1 MEKETENIRTIETV
15 LNLDT
20 GQIIDANIFL
30 ELSDHIVFPYRE
42 KCQDAYKKKRDPFL
56 VCDTC
61 GQMVQISGG
70 KGINGKIK
78 YFKHLKDSKD
88 CPIKTDTKLSRE
100 DILKGKFNGQHEG
113 ALHIETK
120 NLIYDFLCLN
130 KNTKGEISF
139 AKLEMVNKS
148 ERNYLEWKKPDITSV
163 FKEKKLVFEIQLA
176 TTFLDV
182 ICERQHFYKEN
193 KTFII
198 WVFKNFE
205 IETDKQR
212 FTQKDIFY
220 SNNRNAF
227 ILDQEAINLSRINND
242 LFLLCQ
248 YQKPKANKEN
258 IEYEW
263 DSKYI
268 NLSELTFDS
277 NYYKVYYFDVDK
289 AENEV
294 KLEIDKKVLELKEAE
309 RLLNEEREKRRLQE
323 IEKRKEAQRLIEIE
337 QEELRLQEI
346 EREKQYEK
354 NKAERQKAIDEE
366 QLDYETKNALFFERL
381 KRDYTNLS
389 PLQITFNS
397 GINEIH
403 TKIDELFR
411 NGYNPTKG
419 DISFLKIEYQ
429 IELDNYKTPFRN
441 SILYFL
447 SLVIIQTKLK
457 SNPDYLKHFP
467 RIERVLVAIL
477 SIKEKKVIGYSY
489 SLIQLANHF
498 FNPKNEKNYSFSHII
513 LESIKTYYGLDDFLR
528 IEDKKGNF
536 KKNLDE
542 YNIANPIKELSY
554 NQIISSVYKDLKFE
568 NDISKS

>member
-1 MEKETENIRTIETV
+1 MEKEAENIRTIETV

-20 GQIIDANIFL
+20 GQIIYANAFF
-30 ELSDHIVFPYRE
+30 ELGDHIVFPYRE

-78 YFKHLKDSKD
+78 YFKHLKDSND

-100 DILKGKFNGQHEG
+100 DILRGKFNGQQEG

-120 NLIYDFLCLN
+120 NHIYDFLCLN
-130 KNTKGEISF
+130 KETKGEISF
-139 AKLEMVNKS
+139 AQQEMVNKS

-205 IETDKQR
+205 IEADKQR

-242 LFLLCQ
+242 LSLLCQ
-248 YQKPKANKEN
+248 YQKPMANVEK
-258 IEYEW
+258 IEHEW
-263 DSKYI
+263 ESKYI
-268 NLSELTFDS
+268 NLSELTFDEAS
-277 NYYKVYYFDVDK
+277 YKVYYFDVDK

-294 KLEIDKKVLELKEAE
+294 KLEIDKKISDRKEEE
-309 RLLNEEREKRRLQE
+309 RLLNEKREKIRLQE
-323 IEKRKEAQRLIEIE
+323 IEKRKEAQSLIEIE
-337 QEELRLQEI
+337 QEEFRLQEI
-346 EREKQYEK
+346 EREKQHEK
-354 NKAERQKAIDEE
+354 NKAGRQKAIDEE
-366 QLDYETKNALFFERL
+366 QLDYENKNALFFERL

-389 PLQITFNS
+389 PLQIIFNS

-419 DISFLKIEYQ
+419 DLTFLKIEYQ
-429 IELDNYKTPFRN
+429 IELSNYKTSFRN

-447 SLVIIQTKLK
+447 SLTIIHTKLK
-457 SNPDYLKHFP
+457 NNPDYLKHLS
-467 RIERVLVAIL
+467 RIERVLIAIL
-477 SIKEKKVIGYSY
+477 SIKEKKVIGYSFKT
-489 SLIQLANHF
+489 LVEIPNHF
-498 FNPKNEKNYSFSHII
+498 YNPRGKIEFAHII
-513 LESIKTYYGLDDFLR
+513 LEAIKTYYGLDDFLR

-536 KKNLDE
+536 KRKLEE
-542 YNIANPIKELSY
+542 YNIANPVKELSY
-554 NQIISSVYKDLKFE
+554 NQIISSVFKDLKFE
-568 NDISKS
+568 NDIF

>member
-1 MEKETENIRTIETV
+1 LETENVRTIETV

-20 GQIIDANIFL
+20 GQIIYANTFL
-30 ELSDHIVFPYRE
+30 ELGDNIVFPYRE

-78 YFKHLKDSKD
+78 YFKHLKDSND

-100 DILKGKFNGQHEG
+100 DILRGKFNGQKEG

-120 NLIYDFLCLN
+120 NLIYNFLCLN
-130 KNTKGEISF
+130 KETKGEISF

-148 ERNYLEWKKPDITSV
+148 ERNYLEWKKPDISSV
-163 FKEKKLVFEIQLA
+163 FNKRKLVFEIQLA

-205 IETDKQR
+205 IEADKQR

-227 ILDQEAINLSRINND
+227 ILDQEAINLSNINND

-248 YQKPKANKEN
+248 YQKPTANLEK

-263 DSKYI
+263 QSKYI
-268 NLSELTFDS
+268 NVSELTFDEAS
-277 NYYKVYYFDVDK
+277 YKVYYFDVDK

-294 KLEIDKKVLELKEAE
+294 KLEIDKKILERKEAE
-309 RLLNEEREKRRLQE
+309 RLLNEERDKIRLQE

-354 NKAERQKAIDEE
+354 NKAGRQKAIDDE
-366 QLDYETKNALFFERL
+366 QLDYEDKNALFFGRL
-381 KRDYTNLS
+381 NRDYTNLS
-389 PLQITFNS
+389 PLQIIFNS

-403 TKIDELFR
+403 TKIDELFK

-419 DISFLKIEYQ
+419 DLSFLKIEYQ
-429 IELDNYKTPFRN
+429 IELNNYKTSFRN

-447 SLVIIQTKLK
+447 SLAIIHTKLK
-457 SNPDYLKHFP
+457 SNPDYLKHLP
-467 RIERVLVAIL
+467 RIERVLIAVL
-477 SIKEKKVIGYSY
+477 SIKEKKVIGYSFKT
-489 SLIQLANHF
+489 LVEIPNHF
-498 FNPKNEKNYSFSHII
+498 YNPRGKIEFAHII
-513 LESIKTYYGLDDFLR
+513 LQAIKTYYGLDDFLR
-528 IEDKKGNF
+528 NEDKKGIL
-536 KKNLDE
+536 KRKLEE

-554 NQIISSVYKDLKFE
+554 NQIISSVFKDLKFE
-568 NDISKS
+568 NDIS

>member
-1 MEKETENIRTIETV
+1 MEKETENVRTIETV

-20 GQIIDANIFL
+20 GQIIYANTFL
-30 ELSDHIVFPYRE
+30 ELGDHIVFPYRE

-61 GQMVQISGG
+61 GQLVQISGG

-78 YFKHLKDSKD
+78 YFKHLKDSND

-100 DILKGKFNGQHEG
+100 DILRGKFNGQQEG

-120 NLIYDFLCLN
+120 NFIYDFLCLN

-139 AKLEMVNKS
+139 AKPEMVNKS

-205 IETDKQR
+205 IEADKQR

-227 ILDQEAINLSRINND
+227 ILDQEAINLSIIYND

-248 YQKPKANKEN
+248 YQKPIANVEK

-263 DSKYI
+263 ESKYI
-268 NLSELTFDS
+268 NLSELTFDEAS
-277 NYYKVYYFDVDK
+277 YKVYYFDVYK

-294 KLEIDKKVLELKEAE
+294 KLEIDKKVLERKEAE
-309 RLLNEEREKRRLQE
+309 RLLNEEREKIRLRE

-346 EREKQYEK
+346 ERETQYEK
-354 NKAERQKAIDEE
+354 NKAGRQKAIDDE
-366 QLDYETKNALFFERL
+366 QLDYENKNALFFERL

-389 PLQITFNS
+389 PLQIIFNS

-403 TKIDELFR
+403 TKIDELFK

-419 DISFLKIEYQ
+419 DVSFLKFEYQ
-429 IELDNYKTPFRN
+429 IELSNYKTSFRN

-447 SLVIIQTKLK
+447 SLAIIHTKLK
-457 SNPDYLKHFP
+457 CNPDYLKHLP
-467 RIERVLVAIL
+467 RIERVLIAVL
-477 SIKEKKVIGYSY
+477 SIKEKKVIGYSFKT
-489 SLIQLANHF
+489 LVEIPNHF
-498 FNPKNEKNYSFSHII
+498 YNPRGKIEFAHII
-513 LESIKTYYGLDDFLR
+513 LEAIKTYYGLDDFLR
-528 IEDKKGNF
+528 IEDKKGIL
-536 KKNLDE
+536 KRKLED

-554 NQIISSVYKDLKFE
+554 NQIISSVFKDLKFE
-568 NDISKS
+568 NDIS

>member
-1 MEKETENIRTIETV
+1 LINVNENIRTIETV

-20 GQIIDANIFL
+20 GQTIYANIFL
-30 ELSDHIVFPYRE
+30 ELGDNIVFPYRE
-42 KCQDAYKKKRDPFL
+42 KCQDAYKKKREPFL
-56 VCDTC
+56 VCDIC

-70 KGINGKIK
+70 KGENGKIK
-78 YFKHLKDSKD
+78 YFKHLKDSND
-88 CPIKTDTKLSRE
+88 CPIKTDTKLSRG
-100 DILKGKFNGQHEG
+100 DILRGKFNGQPEG

-130 KNTKGEISF
+130 KETKGEISF
-139 AKLEMVNKS
+139 AKPEMVNKS

-205 IETDKQR
+205 IEADKQR

-227 ILDQEAINLSRINND
+227 ILDQEAINLSNINND
-242 LFLLCQ
+242 LFLLCH
-248 YQKPKANKEN
+248 YQMPKATKEK

-263 DSKYI
+263 ENKYI
-268 NLSELTFDS
+268 NLSELTFDKTS
-277 NYYKVYYFDVDK
+277 YKVYYFDVDK
-289 AENEV
+289 AENEM
-294 KLEIDKKVLELKEAE
+294 KLEIDKKISEQEEAE
-309 RLLNEEREKRRLQE
+309 RLFNEEQEKIRLQE
-323 IEKRKEAQRLIEIE
+323 IEKRKENQRLIEIE
-337 QEELRLQEI
+337 QEELGLQEI
-346 EREKQYEK
+346 ERQKQYEK
-354 NKAERQKAIDEE
+354 NITGRQKAIDEE
-366 QLDYETKNALFFERL
+366 QLDYENKNALFFERL

-389 PLQITFNS
+389 PLQIIFNS
-397 GINEIH
+397 ELNEIQ

-419 DISFLKIEYQ
+419 DLSFLKIEYE
-429 IELDNYKTPFRN
+429 IELNNYKTPIRN

-447 SLVIIQTKLK
+447 SLTIIHTKLRN
-457 SNPDYLKHFP
+457 NPNYLKHLS

-477 SIKEKKVIGYSY
+477 SIKERKVIGYSY

-513 LESIKTYYGLDDFLR
+513 LEAIKTYYGLDDFLR

-536 KKNLDE
+536 KRKLEE
-542 YNIANPIKELSY
+542 YNIDNPIKELSY
-554 NQIISSVYKDLKFE
+554 NQIISSVFKDLKFE
-568 NDISKS
+568 NDIF

>member
-1 MEKETENIRTIETV
+1 MEEETENTRTIETV

-20 GQIIDANIFL
+20 GQIIYANTFL
-30 ELSDHIVFPYRE
+30 ELGEHIVFPYRE
-42 KCQDAYKKKRDPFL
+42 KCQDAYKKKREPFL
-56 VCDTC
+56 VCDSC

-70 KGINGKIK
+70 KGANGKIT
-78 YFKHLKDSKD
+78 YFKHLKDSND

-100 DILKGKFNGQHEG
+100 DILRGKFNGQQEG

-148 ERNYLEWKKPDITSV
+148 ERNYLQWKKPDITSI

-205 IETDKQR
+205 IEADKQR

-227 ILDQEAINLSRINND
+227 ILDAEAINLSNINDD

-248 YQKPKANKEN
+248 YQKPTAAEEN
-258 IEYEW
+258 IEYGWE
-263 DSKYI
+263 SKYI
-268 NLSELTFDS
+268 SLSELTFDS
-277 NYYKVYYFDVDK
+277 NSYKVYYFDVDK
-289 AENEV
+289 AENEI
-294 KLEIDKKVLELKEAE
+294 KLEIDKKILERKETE
-309 RLLNEEREKRRLQE
+309 RLLKEEREKIRIQE
-323 IEKRKEAQRLIEIE
+323 IEKRKKAQRLIEIE
-337 QEELRLQEI
+337 QEKLRLQEN

-354 NKAERQKAIDEE
+354 NKAGRQKAIDEE
-366 QLDYETKNALFFERL
+366 QLDYENKNALFFQRL
-381 KRDYTNLS
+381 KQDYTYLS
-389 PLQITFNS
+389 PLQSIFNS
-397 GINEIH
+397 DLNEILP
-403 TKIDELFR
+403 KIVELFR
-411 NGYNPTKG
+411 NGYNPSNG
-419 DISFLKIEYQ
+419 DLSFLKIEYQ
-429 IELDNYKTPFRN
+429 IELGNYKTSMRT

-447 SLVIIQTKLK
+447 SLAIILTKLK
-457 SNPDYLKHFP
+457 NNLDQLKYFQ

-477 SIKEKKVIGYSY
+477 SIKEKKVIGYSF

-498 FNPKNEKNYSFSHII
+498 FNPKNQINYSYSYII
-513 LESIKTYYGLDDFLR
+513 LESIKTYYGLEDFLR
-528 IEDKKGNF
+528 IEDKNGNF
-536 KKNLDE
+536 KRKLEE
-542 YNIANPIKELSY
+542 YNIAHPTKELGY
-554 NQIISSVYKDLKFE
+554 NQIILCVFKDLKLE
-568 NDISKS
+568 NYIS

>member
-1 MEKETENIRTIETV
+1 MEKVTENIRTIETV

-20 GQIIDANIFL
+20 GQIIYANTFL
-30 ELSDHIVFPYRE
+30 ELGDHIVFPYRE

-61 GQMVQISGG
+61 GQMIQISGG

-78 YFKHLKDSKD
+78 YFKHLKDSND

-100 DILKGKFNGQHEG
+100 DILRGKFNGQQEG

-120 NLIYDFLCLN
+120 NLIYDFLFLN
-130 KNTKGEISF
+130 KETKGEISF
-139 AKLEMVNKS
+139 AQKEMVNKS

-163 FKEKKLVFEIQLA
+163 FKEKKLVFENQLA

-182 ICERQHFYKEN
+182 ICERQHFYKDN

-205 IETDKQR
+205 IEADKQR

-248 YQKPKANKEN
+248 YQKPIANIEN
-258 IEYEW
+258 IEFEW
-263 DSKYI
+263 ESKYI
-268 NLSELTFDS
+268 NLSELTFDINS
-277 NYYKVYYFDVDK
+277 YKVYYFDVDK

-294 KLEIDKKVLELKEAE
+294 KLEIDKKISERTEEE
-309 RLLNEEREKRRLQE
+309 RLLNEEGKKIRLQE

-346 EREKQYEK
+346 EREKQHEK
-354 NKAERQKAIDEE
+354 NKAGRQKAIDDE
-366 QLDYETKNALFFERL
+366 QLDYENKNALFFERL
-381 KRDYTNLS
+381 KLNYSSLS
-389 PLQITFNS
+389 PLQIIFNS

-403 TKIDELFR
+403 TKTDELFR

-419 DISFLKIEYQ
+419 DLSFLKIEYQ
-429 IELDNYKTPFRN
+429 IELSNYKTSFRN

-447 SLVIIQTKLK
+447 SLAIIHTKLK
-457 SNPDYLKHFP
+457 SNPDYLKHLP
-467 RIERVLVAIL
+467 RIERVLIAVL
-477 SIKEKKVIGYSY
+477 SIKEKKVIGYSFKN
-489 SLIQLANHF
+489 LVEIPNHF
-498 FNPKNEKNYSFSHII
+498 YNPRGKIEFAQII
-513 LESIKTYYGLDDFLR
+513 LEAIKTYYGLDDFLR
-528 IEDKKGNF
+528 IEDKKGIL
-536 KKNLDE
+536 KRKLE
-542 YNIANPIKELSY
+542 KYNIANPIKEISY
-554 NQIISSVYKDLKFE
+554 NQIISSVFKDLKFE
-568 NDISKS
+568 NNIS

>member
-1 MEKETENIRTIETV
+1 MEKETENVRTIETV

-20 GQIIDANIFL
+20 GQIIYANTFL
-30 ELSDHIVFPYRE
+30 ELDDHIVFPYRE
-42 KCQDAYKKKRDPFL
+42 KCQDAYTKKRDPFL

-70 KGINGKIK
+70 KGVNGKIK
-78 YFKHLKDSKD
+78 YFKHLKDSND

-100 DILKGKFNGQHEG
+100 DILKGKFNGQQEG

-120 NLIYDFLCLN
+120 KLIYDFLCLN

-139 AKLEMVNKS
+139 AQQEMVNKS

-205 IETDKQR
+205 IEADKQR

-227 ILDQEAINLSRINND
+227 ILNQEAIDLSRINND

-248 YQKPKANKEN
+248 YQKPIANIEN

-263 DSKYI
+263 ESKYI
-268 NLSELTFDS
+268 NLSELTFDEAS
-277 NYYKVYYFDVDK
+277 YKVYYFDVDK

-294 KLEIDKKVLELKEAE
+294 NLEIDKKISEKKEAE
-309 RLLNEEREKRRLQE
+309 RLLNEEREKIRLQE

-337 QEELRLQEI
+337 QEEFHLQEI

-354 NKAERQKAIDEE
+354 NKAGRQKAIDDE
-366 QLDYETKNALFFERL
+366 QLDYENKNALFFERL

-389 PLQITFNS
+389 PLQIIFNS

-403 TKIDELFR
+403 TKIDELFK

-419 DISFLKIEYQ
+419 DLSFLKIEYQ
-429 IELDNYKTPFRN
+429 IELSNYKTSFRN

-447 SLVIIQTKLK
+447 SLAIIHTKLK

-513 LESIKTYYGLDDFLR
+513 LEAIKTYYGLDAFLR
-528 IEDKKGNF
+528 IEDKKGIL
-536 KKNLDE
+536 KRKLEE
-542 YNIANPIKELSY
+542 YNIANPIKEISY
-554 NQIISSVYKDLKFE
+554 NQIISSVFKDLKFE
-568 NDISKS
+568 NNIS

>member
-1 MEKETENIRTIETV
+1 MEKEAENVRTIKTV

-20 GQIIDANIFL
+20 GQIIYANTFL
-30 ELSDHIVFPYRE
+30 ELGDHIVFPYRE
-42 KCQDAYKKKRDPFL
+42 KCQDAYKKKREPFL

-61 GQMVQISGG
+61 GQIVQISGG

-78 YFKHLKDSKD
+78 YFKHLKDSND

-100 DILKGKFNGQHEG
+100 DILRGKFNGQQEG
-113 ALHIETK
+113 TLHIETK

-130 KNTKGEISF
+130 KETKGEISF
-139 AKLEMVNKS
+139 AQQEMVNKS

-182 ICERQHFYKEN
+182 ICERQHFYKDN

-205 IETDKQR
+205 IEADKQR

-227 ILDQEAINLSRINND
+227 ILDQEAINLSNINND

-248 YQKPKANKEN
+248 YQRPTANIEN
-258 IEYEW
+258 IGYEW
-263 DSKYI
+263 ESKYI
-268 NLSELTFDS
+268 ILSELIFDEAS
-277 NYYKVYYFDVDK
+277 YKVYYFDVDK

-294 KLEIDKKVLELKEAE
+294 KLEIDKKISDRNEAE
-309 RLLNEEREKRRLQE
+309 RLLNEEREKIRLQE
-323 IEKRKEAQRLIEIE
+323 IEKRKEAQRLIAIE
-337 QEELRLQEI
+337 QEEFRLQEI

-354 NKAERQKAIDEE
+354 NKVGRQKAIDDE
-366 QLDYETKNALFFERL
+366 QLDYENKNTLFFERL

-389 PLQITFNS
+389 PLQIIFNS

-419 DISFLKIEYQ
+419 DLSFLKIEYQ
-429 IELDNYKTPFRN
+429 IELNNYKTSFRN

-447 SLVIIQTKLK
+447 SLVIIHTKLK
-457 SNPDYLKHFP
+457 GNPDYLKHLP
-467 RIERVLVAIL
+467 RIERVLIAIL

-498 FNPKNEKNYSFSHII
+498 FNPTNEKNYNFAFII
-513 LESIKTYYGLDDFLR
+513 LEAIKTYYGLELFL
-528 IEDKKGNF
+528 
-536 KKNLDE
+536 KNE
-542 YNIANPIKELSY
+542 
-554 NQIISSVYKDLKFE
+554 DLKGTFRTKVIEFE
-568 NDISKS
+568 KSNISNNTDFNGIINEIFKVLNINGRI

>member
-1 MEKETENIRTIETV
+1 MEEETENTRTIETV

-20 GQIIDANIFL
+20 GQIIYANTFL
-30 ELSDHIVFPYRE
+30 ELGDHIVFPYRE
-42 KCQDAYKKKRDPFL
+42 KCQDAYNKKREPFL

-70 KGINGKIK
+70 KGANGKIT
-78 YFKHLKDSKD
+78 YFKHLKDSND

-100 DILKGKFNGQHEG
+100 DILRGKFNGQQEG

-148 ERNYLEWKKPDITSV
+148 ERNYLEWKKPDITSI

-182 ICERQHFYKEN
+182 ICERQHFYIGN

-205 IETDKQR
+205 IEADKQR

-227 ILDQEAINLSRINND
+227 ILDQEAINLSYINDD

-248 YQKPKANKEN
+248 YQKPTATEEN
-258 IEYEW
+258 IEYVWE
-263 DSKYI
+263 SKYI
-268 NLSELTFDS
+268 SLSELTFDS
-277 NYYKVYYFDVDK
+277 NSYKVYYFDVDK
-289 AENEV
+289 AENEI
-294 KLEIDKKVLELKEAE
+294 KLEIDKKILERKDAE
-309 RLLNEEREKRRLQE
+309 RLLKEEREKIRIQG
-323 IEKRKEAQRLIEIE
+323 IEKRKKAQRLTEIE
-337 QEELRLQEI
+337 EEKLRLQEN
-346 EREKQYEK
+346 ERENQHEK

-366 QLDYETKNALFFERL
+366 QLDYENKNALFFERL

-389 PLQITFNS
+389 PLQIIFNS

-411 NGYNPTKG
+411 NGCNPTKG
-419 DISFLKIEYQ
+419 DLNFLKIEYQ
-429 IELDNYKTPFRN
+429 IELNNYKTSFRN

-447 SLVIIQTKLK
+447 SLAIIYTKLK
-457 SNPDYLKHFP
+457 CNPDYLKHLP
-467 RIERVLVAIL
+467 RIERVLIAVL
-477 SIKEKKVIGYSY
+477 SIKEKKVIGYSFKT
-489 SLIQLANHF
+489 LVEIPNHF
-498 FNPKNEKNYSFSHII
+498 YNPRGKIEFAHII
-513 LESIKTYYGLDDFLR
+513 LEAIITYYGLDDFLR
-528 IEDKKGNF
+528 IEDKKGIL
-536 KKNLDE
+536 KRKLEE

-554 NQIISSVYKDLKFE
+554 NQIISSVFKDLKFE
-568 NDISKS
+568 NDMS

>member
-1 MEKETENIRTIETV
+1 MEKEIEYIRTIETV

-20 GQIIDANIFL
+20 GLIIYANIFL
-30 ELSDHIVFPYRE
+30 ELGDHIVFPYRE
-42 KCQDAYKKKRDPFL
+42 KCQDAYKKKRKPFL

-70 KGINGKIK
+70 KGIKGKIK
-78 YFKHLKDSKD
+78 YFKHLKDSND

-100 DILKGKFNGQHEG
+100 DILRGKFNGQQEG

-130 KNTKGEISF
+130 KETKGEISF
-139 AKLEMVNKS
+139 AKPEMVNKS
-148 ERNYLEWKKPDITSV
+148 ERNYLEWKKPDITSI

-205 IETDKQR
+205 IEADKQR

-227 ILDQEAINLSRINND
+227 ILDQEAINLSIINND

-248 YQKPKANKEN
+248 YQKPTANVEK

-263 DSKYI
+263 ESKYI
-268 NLSELTFDS
+268 NLSELTFDEAS
-277 NYYKVYYFDVDK
+277 YKVYYYDVDK
-289 AENEV
+289 VENEV
-294 KLEIDKKVLELKEAE
+294 KLEIDKKISERKEAE
-309 RLLNEEREKRRLQE
+309 RLLNVEREKIRLQE
-323 IEKRKEAQRLIEIE
+323 VEKRKEIQRLIEIE
-337 QEELRLQEI
+337 KEELRVQEI
-346 EREKQYEK
+346 EREKQHEK
-354 NKAERQKAIDEE
+354 NKAGRQKAIDEE
-366 QLDYETKNALFFERL
+366 QLDYENKNALFFERL
-381 KRDYTNLS
+381 KRDYTTLS
-389 PLQITFNS
+389 PLQIIFNS
-397 GINEIH
+397 ELNEIH

-419 DISFLKIEYQ
+419 DLSFLKIEYQ
-429 IELDNYKTPFRN
+429 IELGNYKTSFRN

-447 SLVIIQTKLK
+447 SLAIIHTKLK
-457 SNPDYLKHFP
+457 NNPDYLKHLSK
-467 RIERVLVAIL
+467 IERVLIAVL
-477 SIKEKKVIGYSY
+477 SIKEKKVIGYSFKT
-489 SLIQLANHF
+489 LVEIPNHF
-498 FNPKNEKNYSFSHII
+498 YNPRGKIELAHII
-513 LESIKTYYGLDDFLR
+513 LEAIKTYYGLDDFLR

-536 KKNLDE
+536 KRKLEE
-542 YNIANPIKELSY
+542 YNITNPIKELSY
-554 NQIISSVYKDLKFE
+554 NQIISSVFKELKFE
-568 NDISKS
+568 NNIF

>member
-1 MEKETENIRTIETV
+1 MEKETENVRTIETV

-20 GQIIDANIFL
+20 GQIIYANTFL
-30 ELSDHIVFPYRE
+30 ELGDHIVFPYRE

-78 YFKHLKDSKD
+78 YFKHLKDSND

-100 DILKGKFNGQHEG
+100 DILKGKFNGQQEG

-130 KNTKGEISF
+130 KNTKEEISF
-139 AKLEMVNKS
+139 AQQEMVNKS

-205 IETDKQR
+205 IEADKQR

-227 ILDQEAINLSRINND
+227 ILNQEAINLSNINND

-248 YQKPKANKEN
+248 YQKPKVNIEN

-263 DSKYI
+263 ESKYI
-268 NLSELTFDS
+268 NLSELTFDEAS
-277 NYYKVYYFDVDK
+277 YKVYYFDVDK

-294 KLEIDKKVLELKEAE
+294 KLEIDKKILERKEAE
-309 RLLNEEREKRRLQE
+309 RLLNEEREKIRLQE
-323 IEKRKEAQRLIEIE
+323 IEKRKETQRLIEIE
-337 QEELRLQEI
+337 QEEFRLQEI
-346 EREKQYEK
+346 EREKQHEK
-354 NKAERQKAIDEE
+354 NKAGRQKAIDEE
-366 QLDYETKNALFFERL
+366 QLDYENKNALFFERL

-389 PLQITFNS
+389 PLQIIFNS

-419 DISFLKIEYQ
+419 DLTFLKIEYQ
-429 IELDNYKTPFRN
+429 IELSNYKTSFRN

-447 SLVIIQTKLK
+447 SLTIIHTKLK
-457 SNPDYLKHFP
+457 NNPDYLKHLS
-467 RIERVLVAIL
+467 RIERVLIAIL
-477 SIKEKKVIGYSY
+477 SIKEKKVIGYSFKT
-489 SLIQLANHF
+489 LVEIPNHF
-498 FNPKNEKNYSFSHII
+498 YNPRGKIEFAHII
-513 LESIKTYYGLDDFLR
+513 LEAIKTYYGLDDFLR

-536 KKNLDE
+536 KRKLEE
-542 YNIANPIKELSY
+542 YNIANPVKELSY
-554 NQIISSVYKDLKFE
+554 NQIISSVFKDLKFE
-568 NDISKS
+568 NDIF

>member
-20 GQIIDANIFL
+20 GQIIYANTFL
-30 ELSDHIVFPYRE
+30 ELGDHIVFPYRE
-42 KCQDAYKKKRDPFL
+42 KCQDAYKKKREPFL

-70 KGINGKIK
+70 KGVKGKIK
-78 YFKHLKDSKD
+78 YFKHLKDSND

-100 DILKGKFNGQHEG
+100 DILRGKFNGQQEG

-130 KNTKGEISF
+130 KETKGEISF
-139 AKLEMVNKS
+139 AKPEMVNKS

-205 IETDKQR
+205 IEADKQR

-227 ILDQEAINLSRINND
+227 ILDQEAINLSNINND

-248 YQKPKANKEN
+248 YQKPKSNVEN

-263 DSKYI
+263 ESKYI
-268 NLSELTFDS
+268 NLNELTFDEAS
-277 NYYKVYYFDVDK
+277 YKVYYFDVDK
-289 AENEV
+289 AENKV
-294 KLEIDKKVLELKEAE
+294 KLEIDKKILERKEAE
-309 RLLNEEREKRRLQE
+309 RLINEEQKK
-323 IEKRKEAQRLIEIE
+323 I
-337 QEELRLQEI
+337 RLQEI
-346 EREKQYEK
+346 ERQKQHEK
-354 NKAERQKAIDEE
+354 NKTERQKAIDEE
-366 QLDYETKNALFFERL
+366 QLDYENKNALFFERL
-381 KRDYTNLS
+381 KLNHSNLS
-389 PLQITFNS
+389 PLQIIFKS
-397 GINEIH
+397 ELNEIH

-411 NGYNPTKG
+411 NSYTPTKK
-419 DISFLKIEYQ
+419 DLNFLISEYK
-429 IELDNYKTPFRN
+429 IELDNYKTSYRN

-447 SLVIIQTKLK
+447 SLAVIYTKLK
-457 SNPDYLKHFP
+457 DNLDCLKHLSK
-467 RIERVLVAIL
+467 IERVLIAVL
-477 SIKEKKVIGYSY
+477 SIKEKKVIGYSFKTLVEIPNFY
-489 SLIQLANHF
+489 
-498 FNPKNEKNYSFSHII
+498 FNPKGKIGFAHII
-513 LESIKTYYGLDDFLR
+513 LEAINTYYGLDNFLR

-536 KKNLDE
+536 KRKLEE
-542 YNIANPIKELSY
+542 YNITNPIKEVSY
-554 NQIISSVYKDLKFE
+554 NPIISSIFKDLKFE
-568 NDISKS
+568 NDTY

>member
-1 MEKETENIRTIETV
+1 MEKETENVRTIETV

-20 GQIIDANIFL
+20 GQIIYANTFL
-30 ELSDHIVFPYRE
+30 ELGDHIVFPYRE

-78 YFKHLKDSKD
+78 YFKHLKDSND

-100 DILKGKFNGQHEG
+100 DILKGKFNGQQEG

-130 KNTKGEISF
+130 KNTKEEISF
-139 AKLEMVNKS
+139 AQQEMVNKS

-205 IETDKQR
+205 IEADKQR

-227 ILDQEAINLSRINND
+227 ILNQEAINLSNINND

-248 YQKPKANKEN
+248 YQKPKVNIEN

-263 DSKYI
+263 ESKYI
-268 NLSELTFDS
+268 NLSELTFDEAS
-277 NYYKVYYFDVDK
+277 YKVYYFDVDK

-294 KLEIDKKVLELKEAE
+294 KLEIDKKILERKEAE
-309 RLLNEEREKRRLQE
+309 RLLNEEREKIRLQE
-323 IEKRKEAQRLIEIE
+323 IEKRKETQRLIEIE

-354 NKAERQKAIDEE
+354 NKAGRQKAIDEE
-366 QLDYETKNALFFERL
+366 QLDYENKNALFFERL
-381 KRDYTNLS
+381 KRNYTNLS
-389 PLQITFNS
+389 PLQIIFNS

-419 DISFLKIEYQ
+419 DLSFLKIEYQ
-429 IELDNYKTPFRN
+429 IELNNYKTSFRN

-447 SLVIIQTKLK
+447 SLAIIHTKLK
-457 SNPDYLKHFP
+457 RNPDYLKHLP
-467 RIERVLVAIL
+467 RIERVLIAVL
-477 SIKEKKVIGYSY
+477 SIKEKKVIGYSFKT
-489 SLIQLANHF
+489 LVEIPNHF
-498 FNPKNEKNYSFSHII
+498 YNPRGKIEFAHII
-513 LESIKTYYGLDDFLR
+513 LEAIKTYYGLDNFLR
-528 IEDKKGNF
+528 IEDKKGIL
-536 KKNLDE
+536 KRKLEE

-554 NQIISSVYKDLKFE
+554 NQIISSVFKDLKFE
-568 NDISKS
+568 NDIF